1 MKKWILRILL
11 ILLTAVAVVALFFLG
26 KGYFMY
32 RDAIEETSITE
43 KVEEIRAKESY
54 TSLDN
59 LPKLYLDAV
68 IAVEDHRFYS
78 HGGIDL
84 IATGRAILNDI
95 RTLSFAEGGSTIT
108 QQLAKNMYFTQ
119 EKRIERKI
127 AELFVAFDLERN
139 YTKEEILELYVN
151 TIYFGNGYYCIRDA
165 SEGYFQ
171 KEPSQMTDFEST
183 LLAGIPNAPSAYALT
198 TNPDLA
204 RQRQRQVLQ
213 KMVDYGVLTQSQADT
228 IESSSP

>member
-11 ILLTAVAVVALFFLG
+11 ILLAAVAVVALFFLG

>member
-1 MKKWILRILL
+1 
-11 ILLTAVAVVALFFLG
+11 
-26 KGYFMY
+26 MY

-213 KMVDYGVLTQSQADT
+213 KMVNYGVLTQSQADT

>member
-11 ILLTAVAVVALFFLG
+11 ILLAAVAVVALFFLG

-32 RDAIEETSITE
+32 RDAIEETSVAE
-43 KVEEIRAKESY
+43 KVEEIRTKDSY

>member
-1 MKKWILRILL
+1 
-11 ILLTAVAVVALFFLG
+11 
-26 KGYFMY
+26 MY

>member
-11 ILLTAVAVVALFFLG
+11 ILLATVAVVALFFLG

-32 RDAIEETSITE
+32 RDAIEETSVAE
-43 KVEEIRAKESY
+43 KVEEIRTKDSY

>member
-1 MKKWILRILL
+1 
-11 ILLTAVAVVALFFLG
+11 
-26 KGYFMY
+26 MY

-151 TIYFGNGYYCIRDA
+151 TIYFGNGYHCIRDA